1 MPVYFD
7 NAATTPVLAEV
18 VDAMC
23 ETLKNTFGNPSS
35 THAFGREAK
44 GKLEISRRTVAKY
57 LNCTP
62 GEIIFTSGGTEAD
75 NMAFITAIEQLGI
88 KHIITSKIE
97 HHAVGHTAE
106 KYAKDHGLR
115 LSYVNLDSKG
125 RVNYAHLEELL
136 QQGSQA
142 FVSLMHANNEIG
154 TLLDL
159 KRVSELCQKY
169 RAYFHSDTV
178 QTMGHYAFDLQDLH
192 IDFLTCA
199 AHKLHGPKGIGFLY
213 INKAHKPSNL
223 IHGGAQERGFR
234 AGTEN
239 IAGIVGLAK
248 ALEIAYENLDAHQQH
263 VQELKSYFMEM
274 LVKHIEGVQFN
285 GETEPAGS
293 LYTVLSCSFPKNEK
307 SGMLLFTLDL
317 KGVACSGGSACT
329 SGANKGSHVLEGID
343 ADMNRPTIRFS
354 FSHLNKKEEVEFAVE
369 RLKEI
374 FTPIIA

>member
-125 RVNYAHLEELL
+125 RVNYAHLEE
-136 QQGSQA
+136 
-142 FVSLMHANNEIG
+142 
-154 TLLDL
+154 
-159 KRVSELCQKY
+159 
-169 RAYFHSDTV
+169 
-178 QTMGHYAFDLQDLH
+178 
-192 IDFLTCA
+192 
-199 AHKLHGPKGIGFLY
+199 
-213 INKAHKPSNL
+213 
-223 IHGGAQERGFR
+223 
-234 AGTEN
+234 
-239 IAGIVGLAK
+239 
-248 ALEIAYENLDAHQQH
+248 
-263 VQELKSYFMEM
+263 
-274 LVKHIEGVQFN
+274 
-285 GETEPAGS
+285 
-293 LYTVLSCSFPKNEK
+293 
-307 SGMLLFTLDL
+307 
-317 KGVACSGGSACT
+317 
-329 SGANKGSHVLEGID
+329 
-343 ADMNRPTIRFS
+343 
-354 FSHLNKKEEVEFAVE
+354 
-369 RLKEI
+369 
-374 FTPIIA
+374 